1 MQEPDPAALAAAA
14 AAAEAASSSSSS
26 SRAVAPGG
34 GGGNSYHGNSYHGYP
49 TSFGHS
55 SLYASLLGS
64 MSGHQLGGSTHH
76 LLQPMHSTGVTP
88 RHSNHRA
95 PALSPEPR
103 APSPE
108 P

>member
-26 SRAVAPGG
+26 SSRAVAPGG
-34 GGGNSYHGNSYHGYP
+34 GGGGARGASYHGNSYHGYP
-49 TSFGHS
+49 SSFGHS

-88 RHSNHRA
+88 RHSNH
-95 PALSPEPR
+95 
-103 APSPE
+103 
-108 P
+108 